1 MKNGNDFPTR
11 LTELI
16 KEKSS
21 QKELAKYVGSTK
33 QSISLY
39 ANGKRMPDIEILN
52 KICDFFKV
60 SSDYLLGRTD
70 FRGNDVEDQQIYK
83 KLGLS
88 ERSIKVL
95 EGYNKVHKG
104 FGINLTLNQ
113 LLDEVFLPKDL
124 MDESKYSNIREVIK
138 KIRRTPQEEEVLNN
152 YIEADKAHREFMQNH
167 FDLLSEIGMFLN
179 LINSDPVRI
188 VLTRNIVGTVKI
200 NLFSGEGETCDEIN
214 ETVLE
219 DLEVLEL
226 IDYSHMIK
234 IQNILQDL
242 KKKNLKDRI
251 TKKYLLI
258 EEVLN
263 GQY

>member
-1 MKNGNDFPTR
+1 MKNRNDRNDFPTR

-52 KICDFFKV
+52 KICDFFNV

-70 FRGNDVEDQQIYK
+70 FRGNDVEDQKIYK

-104 FGINLTLNQ
+104 FGINSTVNQ

-124 MDESKYSNIREVIK
+124 MDESKYSNLREVIK
-138 KIRRTPQEEEVLNN
+138 KIKRTPQEEEVLNN
-152 YIEADKAHREFMQNH
+152 YIEADKAHREFTQNH
-167 FDLLSEIGMFLN
+167 FDLLSEIGMFLDFHN
-179 LINSDPVRI
+179 IDLISPDPVRI
-188 VLTRNIVGTVKI
+188 VLTRNTVGTVKI
-200 NLFSGEGETCDEIN
+200 NLFSGEEEICDGIN

-219 DLEVLEL
+219 ELKVMEL
-226 IDYSHMIK
+226 IDSARLTK
-234 IQNILQDL
+234 IENMLQEL
-242 KKKNLKDRI
+242 KKKEYK
-251 TKKYLLI
+251 
-258 EEVLN
+258 E
-263 GQY
+263 